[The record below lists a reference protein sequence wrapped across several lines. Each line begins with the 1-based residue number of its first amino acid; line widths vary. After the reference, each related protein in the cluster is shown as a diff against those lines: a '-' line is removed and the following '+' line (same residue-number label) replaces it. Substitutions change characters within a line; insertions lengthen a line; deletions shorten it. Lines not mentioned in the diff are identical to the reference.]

1 MFVYQ
6 NKDRHICVTFTANKP
21 VENPEYVI
29 AVDEAA
35 KALYMVH
42 GTIEDMPETDEEAPV
57 EEEVKVEVP
66 AVEELDDVVEN
77 DTVRED
83 AAIGAGSVTDAPAMN
98 DLREKLEG
106 EPEDANDKAP
116 MTDADSTGAPSV
128 EELDDVTENDPE
140 VAAEEAAEED
150 VIEDEAE

>member
-66 AVEELDDVVEN
+66 AVEELDDV
-77 DTVRED
+77 
-83 AAIGAGSVTDAPAMN
+83 
-98 DLREKLEG
+98 
-106 EPEDANDKAP
+106 
-116 MTDADSTGAPSV
+116 
-128 EELDDVTENDPE
+128 TENDPE
-140 VAAEEAAEED
+140 VADEEAAEED